1 VGKKKGFPINDT
13 KPLSGASATSDYPS
27 GVNICRQRKA
37 GNITQPSMLSRGG
50 TNFNEPTVTDNTFV
64 RK

>member
-1 VGKKKGFPINDT
+1 MNNA
-13 KPLSGASATSDYPS
+13 KPLSGARTTPYYPS

>member
-1 VGKKKGFPINDT
+1 MNNA
-13 KPLSGASATSDYPS
+13 KPLSGAHATSDYPR

-37 GNITQPSMLSRGG
+37 GNTTQPSMLSRGG